1 MRLVGI
7 LLILAGLFF
16 AIAKPWF
23 QSNFTGEEIAN
34 FAFFEKNQG
43 DNSSEFWNVSERA
56 LSQENNPHRIRI
68 NVKRLPGQKYQNG
81 KLKLLVRIAPLASDG
96 STQEAAF
103 AETITINLENAT
115 DNPPDSAAQLISTS
129 TGVFNIP
136 QSGNYK
142 IGAIPLPSNAKKVIV
157 PDFKIDP
164 NVVSIRS
171 IVQGRVE
178 ETSSLSAI
186 KGFAMVIFGI
196 VLVSMSGRRKR
207 RKRAG
212 RQRRNAPARAP
223 ENTIETH
230 DTPVSR
236 QERAPPP
243 KPPEPKPAPKPVR
256 KTNVGKTSRWGRNA
270 GKKK

>member
-23 QSNFTGEEIAN
+23 QSNFTGEEIAS

-129 TGVFNIP
+129 TSVFNIP

-142 IGAIPLPSNAKKVIV
+142 IGAIPLPSNAKKIIV

-164 NVVSIRS
+164 NIVSIGS

-186 KGFAMVIFGI
+186 KGIAMVIFGI

-212 RQRRNAPARAP
+212 RQRRNAPTHIP
-223 ENTIETH
+223 EEAITSV
-230 DTPVSR
+230 PL
-236 QERAPPP
+236 ERAPPP
-243 KPPEPKPAPKPVR
+243 KAPKPKPTPKPAVPKPER
-256 KTNVGKTSRWGRNA
+256 KTNVGKTIRWGRNA